1 MGRAGRG
8 PWFSLPEDGE
18 APQRV
23 PISGQLHTT
32 WMAQLPLPQRPVG
45 LQLGG
50 EATGWNRGPGPGG
63 QGARKDA
70 FPPPGSSSC
79 RCHGYVC
86 FLFDSSQTAEG
97 GGTGSQLGPPLRG
110 AVYNSRMWDSQKET
124 PNRTSCGCK
133 IPRCQELKIAAPG
146 PQARGKGHAHR
157 GGGGPAC
164 GLTSSLLRGPQLP
177 SHRASIPL
185 PGGGLTGG
193 LYLGRPRPR
202 PLTCEPARP
211 PSPPAPLPAQ

>member
-1 MGRAGRG
+1 MTGSECRPSESSHSERIAPPPPLHLYPGQAGETEWWSGRLPEVGRARRG

-23 PISGQLHTT
+23 PVSGQLHTT

-50 EATGWNRGPGPGG
+50 EATGWKRTWAGEGG

-97 GGTGSQLGPPLRG
+97 GGVPAPSSGHRCVGLFTT
-110 AVYNSRMWDSQKET
+110 AA
-124 PNRTSCGCK
+124 CG
-133 IPRCQELKIAAPG
+133 IPRKRLQTGHPAAAKYPG
-146 PQARGKGHAHR
+146 VK
-157 GGGGPAC
+157 
-164 GLTSSLLRGPQLP
+164 S
-177 SHRASIPL
+177 
-185 PGGGLTGG
+185 
-193 LYLGRPRPR
+193 
-202 PLTCEPARP
+202 
-211 PSPPAPLPAQ
+211 